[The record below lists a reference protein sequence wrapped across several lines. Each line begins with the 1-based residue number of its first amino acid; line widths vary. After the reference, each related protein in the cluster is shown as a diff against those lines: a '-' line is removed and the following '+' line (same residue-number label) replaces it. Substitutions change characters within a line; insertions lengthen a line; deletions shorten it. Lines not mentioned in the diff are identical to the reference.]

1 MASGFSPKL
10 PIRIDPQHGFS
21 LTKTPREAVKQNFK
35 NLILTSPGE
44 RIMIPEF
51 GVGLRRYLFE
61 PQSTV
66 TFRDLRGRIQDQVS
80 TYLPFIHI
88 KQIRFFSGGVV
99 ETTTR
104 EEIFS
109 LDEFN
114 FNADQNENMLFV
126 SISYN
131 ITTLN
136 ADEILDIQIKG

>member
-1 MASGFSPKL
+1 MAK
-10 PIRIDPQHGFS
+10 
-21 LTKTPREAVKQNFK
+21 
-35 NLILTSPGE
+35 
-44 RIMIPEF
+44 
-51 GVGLRRYLFE
+51 
-61 PQSTV
+61 
-66 TFRDLRGRIQDQVS
+66 
-80 TYLPFIHI
+80 
-88 KQIRFFSGGVV
+88 
-99 ETTTR
+99 TTTR